1 MSVANERIGQAQ
13 RRAWWLKH
21 LHRWHW
27 ISAALCLVGMLAFS
41 ITGIT
46 LNHASR
52 IGASPETVTRQAQ
65 LPEALRANLANSAKE
80 AEADAP
86 LPLDLVAHI
95 DDALGVSLAG
105 RIPEWSADEI
115 YVSMPRAGGDG
126 WIAIDLASGA
136 IETEST
142 DRGWVAYFN
151 DLHKGRNTGP
161 AWSWFIDV
169 FAIACLVFCLTG
181 LILLQLH
188 ARQRG
193 MTWPMVG
200 LGLLVPL
207 LLLLLL
213 VH

>member
-1 MSVANERIGQAQ
+1 VSAAVEPGSHAQ

-27 ISAALCLVGMLAFS
+27 ISSALCLVGMLAFS

-46 LNHASR
+46 LNHAAR
-52 IGASPETVTRQAQ
+52 IGASPHTVTQRSQLPDTLRARLAAQAEQAEVDAQ
-65 LPEALRANLANSAKE
+65 LPRALIDFVGEA
-80 AEADAP
+80 
-86 LPLDLVAHI
+86 I
-95 DDALGVSLAG
+95 GVSLAG
-105 RIPEWSADEI
+105 RVPEWSSDEI
-115 YVSMPRAGGDG
+115 YVSLPRAGGDG

-136 IETEST
+136 IEAEST
-142 DRGWVAYFN
+142 DRGWIAYFN

-181 LILLQLH
+181 LFLLQLH

-193 MTWPMVG
+193 LTWPMVG

>member
-1 MSVANERIGQAQ
+1 MTSAGERIGQVQ

-27 ISAALCLVGMLAFS
+27 ISSALCLVGMLLFS

-52 IGASPETVTRQAQ
+52 IGASPTTTTRQAQ
-65 LPEALRANLANSAKE
+65 LPEALRASLVRE
-80 AEADAP
+80 AEQADATTP
-86 LPLDLVAHI
+86 LPPELIEYADRTLAVA
-95 DDALGVSLAG
+95 LAG
-105 RIPEWSADEI
+105 RSAEWSADEI
-115 YVSMPRAGGDG
+115 YISLPRAGGDG
-126 WIAIDLASGA
+126 WIAIDLGNGA
-136 IETEST
+136 IESEST
-142 DRGWVAYFN
+142 DRGWIAYFN

-161 AWSWFIDV
+161 AWAWFIDV
-169 FAIACLVFCLTG
+169 FAIACLVFCITG
-181 LILLQLH
+181 LFLLQMH

>member
-1 MSVANERIGQAQ
+1 VSAEPRPGQVQ

-27 ISAALCLVGMLAFS
+27 ISSALCVVGMLAFS

-65 LPEALRANLANSAKE
+65 LPDALRASLATAAE
-80 AEADAP
+80 AAEADAP
-86 LPLDLVAHI
+86 LPDALVDFV
-95 DDALGVSLAG
+95 DDALGIPLAG
-105 RIPEWSADEI
+105 RVAEWSPDEI
-115 YVSMPRAGGDG
+115 YVSLPRAGGDG

-136 IETEST
+136 IEAEST

-151 DLHKGRNTGP
+151 DLHTGRNTGP

-169 FAIACLVFCLTG
+169 FAVACLVFCLTG
-181 LILLQLH
+181 LFLLQLH

-193 MTWPMVG
+193 LTWPMVG